1 MGSLLTQA
9 ALLGSVAWALAAP
22 GDAVA
27 TGLVAIFLAIA
38 AAEVLGLMP
47 RAGASLA
54 AAAAAAR
61 RLFDAADTPEPV
73 PDPANP
79 AALPKSHA
87 LRLSGVVFAWA
98 PDRAPVFDGLD
109 FDVPEGARIA
119 LLGPSGTGKSTLAAL
134 LLKFAAPQA
143 GRITLGGTDIATL
156 AAADLRRR
164 VAWLTQDA
172 RLFDD
177 SIAANLRLAAPEA
190 SDAELWRALDRAQV
204 GDVVRALPEGLE
216 TMCGEGGTRF
226 SGGQARRI
234 ALARALLSPASV
246 LILDEPAAG
255 LDADTER
262 AFLATLDEATAGR
275 SVILILHRL
284 LGVERPTRILRLVG
298 GRAIP
303 ATG

>member
-1 MGSLLTQA
+1 
-9 ALLGSVAWALAAP
+9 
-22 GDAVA
+22 
-27 TGLVAIFLAIA
+27 
-38 AAEVLGLMP
+38 VLGLMP

-156 AAADLRRR
+156 AARRP
-164 VAWLTQDA
+164 APA
-172 RLFDD
+172 R
-177 SIAANLRLAAPEA
+177 RLA
-190 SDAELWRALDRAQV
+190 DAGCPAVRRQHRRQPPPRRA
-204 GDVVRALPEGLE
+204 
-216 TMCGEGGTRF
+216 
-226 SGGQARRI
+226 
-234 ALARALLSPASV
+234 
-246 LILDEPAAG
+246 
-255 LDADTER
+255 
-262 AFLATLDEATAGR
+262 
-275 SVILILHRL
+275 
-284 LGVERPTRILRLVG
+284 
-298 GRAIP
+298 
-303 ATG
+303 